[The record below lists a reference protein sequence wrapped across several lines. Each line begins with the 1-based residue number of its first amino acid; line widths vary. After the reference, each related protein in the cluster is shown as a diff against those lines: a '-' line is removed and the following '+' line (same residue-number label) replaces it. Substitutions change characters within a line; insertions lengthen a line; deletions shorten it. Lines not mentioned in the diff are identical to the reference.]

1 MRTAPHGAAPRR
13 AWRIGAAEAFG
24 APAVAMAATFL
35 AFGATV
41 REAGLPVGWALA
53 ATWGVYGMPGQLV
66 LVQHAAASGAAGGV
80 LPAVLGAVAVNARF
94 LPMAVAL
101 APMLAAPHRPR
112 RWSLCG
118 APFVAITPW
127 AAAMRALP
135 GLAPPGRLPWFLG
148 FGLASWLIAGAAAVA
163 GHAVAGLL
171 DPATRAV
178 LVFAN
183 PLYFALLLAADLG
196 RPGVRGAVLAGAAA
210 APLAL
215 LLPAAWGLLAAGIVG
230 GTAAFLLGRKHGQR
244 AQQHG

>member
-1 MRTAPHGAAPRR
+1 MPAEAAPPPRR
-13 AWRIGAAEAFG
+13 AASAGVAEAVG

-35 AFGATV
+35 AFGAAV
-41 REAGLPVGWALA
+41 REAGLPIGWALA
-53 ATWGVYGMPGQLV
+53 ASWGVYGMPGQIV
-66 LVQHAAASGAAGGV
+66 LVQHATAGAAGV

-94 LPMAVAL
+94 LPMAIAL
-101 APMLAAPHRPR
+101 APMLAAPRRPR
-112 RWSLCG
+112 AWSLLG

-135 GLAPPGRLPWFLG
+135 GIAPPGRLPWFLG
-148 FGLASWLIAGAAAVA
+148 FGLTSWLIAGAAAAA

-171 DPATRAV
+171 DPATRAA

-196 RPGVRGAVLAGAAA
+196 RPGVRGALLGGALA

-215 LLPAAWGLLAAGIVG
+215 ALPAAWGLLAAGLAG
-230 GTAAFLLGRKHGQR
+230 GTTAFLLGRGTR
-244 AQQHG
+244 RRG